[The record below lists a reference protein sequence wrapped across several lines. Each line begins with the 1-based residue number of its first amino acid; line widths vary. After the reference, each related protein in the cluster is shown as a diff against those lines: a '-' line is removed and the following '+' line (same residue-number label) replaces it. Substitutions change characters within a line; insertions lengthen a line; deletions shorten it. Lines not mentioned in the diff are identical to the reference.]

1 MPSAP
6 GGGSVSSIGAIRGV
20 LQVTPFRRLWY
31 STALSSL
38 GDWLGLLATTA
49 MATALTHTYQAQNY
63 ALGGVLVVKL
73 LPAILL
79 GPLAGAFADRF
90 DRRRTMVISDAIRF
104 GLFLTIPIVH
114 TVPWLLVASF
124 LIECV
129 SLFWLPAKDASVPNL
144 VRRDQI
150 EAANQ
155 LSLIT
160 TYGITPV
167 LGAALF
173 SVLSLITNVLGRH
186 LHFFKA
192 QPVNL
197 ALYFDAGTFLFGAI
211 VVLFISEIS
220 GRRSGR
226 PVDEPPPGLFH
237 LIREGASFVRHS
249 RMIGG
254 LIIGLV
260 GAFIGGGAVIGA
272 GKIFVTSL
280 GGGNAAYGV
289 LFGSV
294 FVGLGSGMALGPLIA
309 RELSRRRLFGL
320 SIVFAGVS
328 LVLTAVMPQ
337 VALAMIFVLCVGF
350 GAGVAYLAGTTLMG
364 TDVDDEMRGRVFAL
378 LQSLIRVVLIA
389 SRAVVPFVVGSLGR
403 RRVNIGGWHATVD
416 GTRFVLIA
424 GGLLAL
430 AAGLLA
436 YRKMDDRQQMSVW
449 TDFRTSFRRHSAARR
464 RMSNGSLFVAF
475 EGGEGSGKSTQ
486 VQLMAEAMREAG
498 RRVCVTHEPG
508 ATPLGERVRDLVLH
522 APETVTPR
530 AEALLFAADRAHH
543 VDTVITPAL
552 DAGSVVLA
560 DRFVDSSLAYQG
572 AGRNLSVEDVRRISR
587 FATGDLRPDLTVL
600 LDIPAAVGL
609 ARIRGRGAAD
619 KVEAESLAFHER
631 VRGAF
636 RGLADSDP
644 RRYLVVDAT
653 LPAVEI
659 ATMVQARIDAL
670 LTPRRTRRS
679 GNGGDAV
686 RHVQGNGA
694 RSVEPTSGA
703 GHRNASATVT
713 APAAGA
719 TIDLRK
725 PTVTPGT
732 LPEINAPQ
740 VRQQ

>member
-1 MPSAP
+1 MALIRAVSTAEGDTIDAEPAARVLPSAP
-6 GGGSVSSIGAIRGV
+6 GGGSVSSAAAIRGV
-20 LQVTPFRRLWY
+20 MQVTPFRRLWY

-49 MATALTHTYQAQNY
+49 MATSLVRTYQAQAN

-73 LPAILL
+73 LPAIVL
-79 GPLAGAFADRF
+79 GPVAGAFADRF
-90 DRRRTMVISDAIRF
+90 DRRRTMVISDVIRF
-104 GLFLTIPIVH
+104 GLFITIPIVH
-114 TVPWLLVASF
+114 TLTWLLTASF

-129 SLFWLPAKDASVPNL
+129 SLFWMPAKDASVPNL

-150 EAANQ
+150 ESANQ

-192 QPVNL
+192 KPVDL

-211 VVLFISEIS
+211 VVLFINEIS
-220 GRRSGR
+220 GHRAGR
-226 PVDEPPPGLFH
+226 APDESQPGMMK

-249 RMIGG
+249 RLVGG

-260 GAFIGGGAVIGA
+260 GAFAGGGAVIGA
-272 GKIFVTSL
+272 GKFFVTSL

-294 FVGLGSGMALGPLIA
+294 FVGLGSGMALGPRIA

-328 LVLTAVMPQ
+328 LVLTALMPQ
-337 VALAMIFVLCVGF
+337 VALAMVFVLCVGF

-378 LQSLIRVVLIA
+378 LQSLIRIVLIVA
-389 SRAVVPFVVGSLGR
+389 LALVPFVVGAVGR
-403 RRVNIGGWHATVD
+403 RRVNVFGWHSTVD
-416 GTRFVLIA
+416 GSRFVLIA
-424 GGLLAL
+424 GGVLAL

-449 TDFRTSFRRHSAARR
+449 TDFRTSFRRNQEARR
-464 RMSNGSLFVAF
+464 RMNSGCLFVAF

-486 VQLMAEAMREAG
+486 VQLMADTLREAG
-498 RRVCVTHEPG
+498 RRVFVTHEPG
-508 ATPLGERVRDLVLH
+508 ATGLGQRVRELVLH
-522 APETVTPR
+522 AAESVTPR
-530 AEALLFAADRAHH
+530 AEALLFAADRAQH
-543 VDTVITPAL
+543 VDTVIKPAL
-552 DAGSVVLA
+552 ESGAVVLT
-560 DRFVDSSLAYQG
+560 DRYVDSSLAYQG
-572 AGRNLSVEDVRRISR
+572 AGRNLSIEEVRRISKW
-587 FATGDLRPDLTVL
+587 ATGDLRPDLTVL
-600 LDIPAAVGL
+600 LDIPPAEGL
-609 ARIRGRGAAD
+609 ARARGRGEVD
-619 KVEAESLAFHER
+619 KLEAESLAFHER

-636 RGLADSDP
+636 RGLADANP

-653 LPAVEI
+653 LPPVEI
-659 ATMVQARIDAL
+659 ATVVQARIDSL
-670 LTPRRTRRS
+670 LTPRRNHRRS
-679 GNGGDAV
+679 
-686 RHVQGNGA
+686 
-694 RSVEPTSGA
+694 ELET
-703 GHRNASATVT
+703 
-713 APAAGA
+713 
-719 TIDLRK
+719 
-725 PTVTPGT
+725 
-732 LPEINAPQ
+732 
-740 VRQQ
+740 VRQ